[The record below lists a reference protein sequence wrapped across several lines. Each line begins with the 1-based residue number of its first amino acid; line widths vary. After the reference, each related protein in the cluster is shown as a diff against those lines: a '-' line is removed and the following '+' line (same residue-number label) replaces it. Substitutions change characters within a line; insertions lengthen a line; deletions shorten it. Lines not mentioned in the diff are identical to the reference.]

1 MAANKS
7 NPNAQLLEELEA
19 LSESLYKPN
28 TSTTTARRT
37 ASLVLP
43 RTSVPIPP
51 AQDDDHS
58 HNTTKVD
65 AESSTNKLRSR
76 ARRMS
81 LSPWRSRPKL
91 EEEDDGIESAK
102 EGIKK
107 LDVMST
113 SGGGDN
119 NEKKGIW
126 KWKPLRALSH
136 IGMQKLSCLF
146 SVEVVTAQGLPSSMN
161 GLRLSV
167 CVRKKETK
175 EGAVKTM
182 PSRVAQGAADFEET
196 LFIRCHAY
204 YSHGGSGKQK
214 LKFEPRPFSIYL
226 FAVDAQELDF
236 GRSSVDLSELIG
248 KSIEENQQGSRV
260 RQWDT
265 SFGLLGKAKGGELV
279 LKLGFQIMEKD
290 GGVEIY
296 SPVENS
302 KSSKL
307 SSFSSSFAR
316 KQSKS
321 SFSMPSPRMASR
333 NGPWTPSQ
341 AATGGDIQGMD
352 DLNLDDPNPV
362 QDSSSSIQKVEES
375 KEQEEDSDL
384 PDFEV
389 VDKGVEVQEKEDG
402 GGEESEEP
410 LEAKSAASGEDREV
424 VKEIVH
430 DHLHLNRLSEL
441 DSIAQQIKALESM
454 MGEDDKFMKIE
465 DETESQSQRLDAD
478 EETVTR
484 EFLQMLEDQDSG
496 GYSNLFNQ
504 PEIPPLQL
512 EEGNNDSSA
521 DDGESNVYLPDLGKG
536 LGCVVQ
542 TRDGGF
548 LASMNPLDT
557 AVSRKDT
564 PKLAMQMS
572 KPFVLASH
580 ESLSGFELFQ
590 KLAGIGLD
598 ELSSQVLS
606 LMPIDELMGKTAEQ
620 VAFEG
625 IASAIIQGR
634 SKEGA
639 SSSAARIVSSLKSMG
654 IMMSSG
660 RKERISTGLWNV
672 DEESVTAEKLLTLSM
687 QKIESM
693 TVEALKIQA
702 DMAEE
707 EAPFD
712 VSALSSKKGDSTGK
726 DLLASA
732 VSLEDW
738 IRDQSHNKSA
748 PKSESE
754 PERVTLI
761 LVVQVRDPIRRYEAV
776 GGPVMVVIHATSDNT
791 KGNEEEKRFKV
802 MSMHVGGF
810 KVRSATKKNAWDSEK
825 HRLTAIQW
833 LVAHGLGKAGKKGK
847 QALAKGQ
854 DLLWSI
860 SSRIVADMWLK
871 TMRNPDVKLV
881 K

>member
-1 MAANKS
+1 MAAPKS

-19 LSESLYKPN
+19 LSESLYKSH
-28 TSTTTARRT
+28 TVRRT

-43 RTSVPIPP
+43 RTSVPPV
-51 AQDDDHS
+51 DDDTHTAKPDGETS
-58 HNTTKVD
+58 
-65 AESSTNKLRSR
+65 NKPRT
-76 ARRMS
+76 RRMS

-91 EEEDDGIESAK
+91 EDGIANTKTET
-102 EGIKK
+102 KK
-107 LDVMST
+107 LDTTST
-113 SGGGDN
+113 SGD

-126 KWKPLRALSH
+126 KWKPMRALSH

-161 GLRLSV
+161 GLRLAV

-175 EGAVKTM
+175 DGAVKTM

-196 LFIRCHAY
+196 LFIRCHVY
-204 YSHGGSGKQK
+204 YTTSQSSGKQQ
-214 LKFEPRPFSIYL
+214 LKFEPRPFWIYL

-236 GRSSVDLSELIG
+236 GRSPVDLSELIRE
-248 KSIEENQQGSRV
+248 SIEKNQQGSRV

-265 SFGLLGKAKGGELV
+265 SFALSGKAKGGELV

-302 KSSKL
+302 KPSKL
-307 SSFSSSFAR
+307 SSFSSAFAR

-321 SFSMPSPRMASR
+321 SFSMASPRMISK
-333 NGPWTPSQ
+333 NSDWTPSK
-341 AATGGDIQGMD
+341 GVLEEDIQGMD

-362 QDSSSSIQKVEES
+362 QDSSSSAQKVDEQ
-375 KEQEEDSDL
+375 KEQVEDFDL

-389 VDKGVEVQEKEDG
+389 VDKGVEVQKKEEEDG
-402 GGEESEEP
+402 GESEEP
-410 LEAKSAASGEDREV
+410 VKEKPASDEV
-424 VKEIVH
+424 VKEIVR

-454 MGEDDKFMKIE
+454 MGEDDRFMKIE
-465 DETESQSQRLDAD
+465 EETESQRLDAD

-484 EFLQMLEDQDSG
+484 EFLQMLEDQDSS
-496 GYSNLFNQ
+496 GYLFNQ

-512 EEGNNDSSA
+512 EEGKKDSSE
-521 DDGESNVYLPDLGKG
+521 DGESKVYLPDLGKG

-542 TRDGGF
+542 TRDGGY
-548 LASMNPLDT
+548 LAAINPLDIT
-557 AVSRKDT
+557 VSRKDT

-572 KPFVLASH
+572 KPFVLASN
-580 ESLSGFELFQ
+580 ESVSGFELFQ
-590 KLAGIGLD
+590 KLAGIGFD

-639 SSSAARIVSSLKSMG
+639 SSSAARIVSSLKSMA
-654 IMMSSG
+654 IAMSSG
-660 RKERISTGLWNV
+660 RRDRISSGLWNV
-672 DEESVTAEKLLTLSM
+672 DEERLTAERLLAFTM

-693 TVEALKIQA
+693 TVEALKVQA

-712 VSALSSKKGDSTGK
+712 VSALSSKKGEGGK

-732 VSLEDW
+732 ISLEDW
-738 IRDQSHNKSA
+738 IRDQSYNKDAAS
-748 PKSESE
+748 SDSE

-761 LVVQVRDPIRRYEAV
+761 LVVQLRDPMRRYEAV
-776 GGPVMVVIHATSDNT
+776 GGPVMVLIHATRADT
-791 KGNEEEKRFKV
+791 KNEEEKRFKV

-810 KVRSATKKNAWDSEK
+810 KVRSSTKKNAWDSERQ
-825 HRLTAIQW
+825 RLTAMQW
-833 LVAHGLGKAGKKGK
+833 LVAYGLGKGGKKGK
-847 QALAKGQ
+847 KALAKGQ